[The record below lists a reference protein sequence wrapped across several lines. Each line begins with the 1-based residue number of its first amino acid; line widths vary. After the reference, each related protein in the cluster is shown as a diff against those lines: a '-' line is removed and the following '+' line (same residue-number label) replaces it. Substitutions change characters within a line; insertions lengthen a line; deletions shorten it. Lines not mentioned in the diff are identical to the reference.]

1 MSDNISYLLLPKK
14 FHLFHSR
21 TANKPLNCK
30 QIVHFVRSSMP
41 GVSIDL
47 ERGQTR
53 PGPAGLVSAPS
64 LSLLRRRKVL
74 LLFIAFVVL
83 VGFTS
88 FNAQQIPGAS
98 RSFKWVKDSMRPA
111 QQPQTSPTGLG
122 SSDSDLKGNSR
133 TSGSGTDALRKLAA
147 EQGLDPS
154 SIDPPSIPTGSPPS
168 TSEQILLF
176 LQALSNPSYTV
187 PLLEREW
194 RKQLVPESESDFAAS
209 LEQVEIEAASPDLD
223 LKMFK
228 SDRNRWNALHE
239 SRHPLTVFSK
249 SYCPYSRRAKALLN
263 SLGATYTVVEVD
275 LREKD
280 SESLHAALSTLSGHR
295 TFPTV
300 FTGSRLLGGFD
311 DLQKLDSLKIL
322 AGMLKGAGA
331 LQQ

>member
-111 QQPQTSPTGLG
+111 QQSQTSPTGLG

-223 LKMFK
+223 LKMVSRSTVGSLKSLSAQIADRHYMNTAVQKRSQSLECSARKPASPDCVQQVLLSGAFK
-228 SDRNRWNALHE
+228 SPAANIR
-239 SRHPLTVFSK
+239 SREEELTAIDMSFF
-249 SYCPYSRRAKALLN
+249 A
-263 SLGATYTVVEVD
+263 
-275 LREKD
+275 
-280 SESLHAALSTLSGHR
+280 STQEGPKHC
-295 TFPTV
+295 
-300 FTGSRLLGGFD
+300 
-311 DLQKLDSLKIL
+311 
-322 AGMLKGAGA
+322 
-331 LQQ
+331 

>member
-1 MSDNISYLLLPKK
+1 
-14 FHLFHSR
+14 
-21 TANKPLNCK
+21 
-30 QIVHFVRSSMP
+30 MP

-64 LSLLRRRKVL
+64 LSLLRRRKIL
-74 LLFIAFVVL
+74 LLLIAFVVL

-88 FNAQQIPGAS
+88 LNAQQIPGAS

-111 QQPQTSPTGLG
+111 QQPQTSPTGL
-122 SSDSDLKGNSR
+122 SSSNSDLKSNSR

-209 LEQVEIEAASPDLD
+209 LAQVEIEAASPALDLD
-223 LKMFK
+223 LKMVSRSTVESPRSLLAQIADRHYMNPAVQKRSQSLECSARKPASSHGVQQVLLSGGFK
-228 SDRNRWNALHE
+228 STAANVC
-239 SRHPLTVFSK
+239 SREEELTAIDMSFF
-249 SYCPYSRRAKALLN
+249 A
-263 SLGATYTVVEVD
+263 
-275 LREKD
+275 
-280 SESLHAALSTLSGHR
+280 STQEGPKHC
-295 TFPTV
+295 
-300 FTGSRLLGGFD
+300 
-311 DLQKLDSLKIL
+311 
-322 AGMLKGAGA
+322 
-331 LQQ
+331 